1 MRNTPSNPI
10 PRTLI
15 ALMLCLLLMSLFFAG
30 TLPDT
35 VLVTSADELR
45 TALSD
50 AATSGTPTTIYYTPG
65 TVEIELS
72 GSAVIPS
79 NVTLDLS
86 TGGVL
91 RITGLLDVGGSIAG
105 GAIEV
110 ASGTLLRE
118 FGSSITATITA
129 SGGGT
134 VRGARV
140 LSLENLSATSGES
153 ISALYYE
160 GSSGADTSAYV
171 ARPATGVVYVKMGG
185 GNFASYITIETVVTD
200 TGNVFR
206 LGTKNTDTLSLSYLL
221 TYGGLTGSTL
231 SALNPTSYTA
241 SDAAILLNNPVKD
254 GFVFAGWICESLGVT
269 VPQDKLVI
277 PEGTTGDLTLIAIW
291 EEAPTGGGGMNV
303 GSGGSAGSTT
313 SDTTTDDA
321 QTQQDQAAAQ
331 DQNTAQQQTARRTRT
346 ASSSTK
352 VNFTSDVVADVP
364 TVASLN
370 EGSTFPW
377 VWVFGGLG
385 VLGVAAYAVA
395 KSLNRKQR

>member
-1 MRNTPSNPI
+1 M
-10 PRTLI
+10 
-15 ALMLCLLLMSLFFAG
+15 
-30 TLPDT
+30 
-35 VLVTSADELR
+35 
-45 TALSD
+45 
-50 AATSGTPTTIYYTPG
+50 
-65 TVEIELS
+65 
-72 GSAVIPS
+72 
-79 NVTLDLS
+79 
-86 TGGVL
+86 
-91 RITGLLDVGGSIAG
+91 
-105 GAIEV
+105 
-110 ASGTLLRE
+110 
-118 FGSSITATITA
+118 
-129 SGGGT
+129 
-134 VRGARV
+134 
-140 LSLENLSATSGES
+140 LSLENLNATSGES

-160 GSSGADTSAYV
+160 GTSGADTSAYV
-171 ARPATGVVYVKMGG
+171 TRPATGVVYVKMGG
-185 GNFASYITIETVVTD
+185 GNFAAYITIETVVTD
-200 TGNVFR
+200 AGNVFR

-221 TYGGLTGSTL
+221 TYGGLTGATL

-241 SDAAILLNNPVKD
+241 SDAAILLNNPVKE

-277 PEGTTGDLTLIAIW
+277 PEDTTDDLTLIAIW

-313 SDTTTDDA
+313 SDTSTDDA

-331 DQNTAQQQTARRTRT
+331 DQSTAQQQTARRTRT

>member
-15 ALMLCLLLMSLFFAG
+15 ALMLCTLFMSLFFAG

-35 VLVTSADELR
+35 VLVASADELNS
-45 TALSD
+45 ALSD

-65 TVEIELS
+65 TIVIELS
-72 GSAVIPS
+72 GSTVIPS

-86 TGGVL
+86 TGGTL
-91 RITGLLDVGGSIAG
+91 RITELLDVGGSIAG

-110 ASGTLLRE
+110 AGGTLLRE

-160 GSSGADTSAYV
+160 GTSGADTSAYV
-171 ARPATGVVYVKMGG
+171 TRPAIGVVYVKMGG
-185 GNFASYITIETVVTD
+185 SNFASYISIETVVTD
-200 TGNVFR
+200 AGNVFR

-254 GFVFAGWICESLGVT
+254 GFVFAGWICDSLGVA

-291 EEAPTGGGGMNV
+291 EEAPTGGGMSV
-303 GSGGSAGSTT
+303 GSGGSADSTT

-370 EGSTFPW
+370 DGSTFPW
-377 VWVFGGLG
+377 VLVFGGLG
-385 VLGVAAYAVA
+385 VLGITVYFTARA
-395 KSLNRKQR
+395 LNKRQR